1 MIELRVSRESDIN
14 SLKELYKSCFEESDE
29 ALELFFKRIYKPE
42 ICYIVENCGEL
53 LSMLYLLDTSVNG
66 RKAGYLYAA
75 ATKPEARGGGLMD
88 GLINFAMATSGAELC
103 VTLPASDELYGYYQK
118 LGFKPLT
125 ANIARVTRCE
135 LERHAVDYNREDV
148 FVNNYCGIRNRVL
161 KNNFLF
167 WNNNH
172 INYAFDYNA
181 LYGAKIIKNN
191 FGYLIA
197 YEDNDVCEVSEI
209 ICDRHNAAY
218 MFSDLL
224 NITKADRFIFR
235 LSPNQDYLP
244 GEPERFAMAKYKT
257 NYRPDDIYAG
267 LTLE

>member
-167 WNNNH
+167 WNNN
-172 INYAFDYNA
+172 
-181 LYGAKIIKNN
+181 
-191 FGYLIA
+191 
-197 YEDNDVCEVSEI
+197 EDNDVCEVSEI